1 MESLIEASSEIQLDK
16 KKKSTRKRNK
26 KKWWIWFKSRSKNG
40 TSEHDFIDNV
50 DNEGLDVQT
59 HYWPT
64 SQSFSWT
71 HFVPVLA
78 NFSIVL
84 LQCFHTEFMIC

>member
-1 MESLIEASSEIQLDK
+1 MESPVGASSEIQLDK

-26 KKWWIWFKSRSKNG
+26 KQWWIWFKSRSKNE
-40 TSEHDFIDNV
+40 TSEHDFIDDV
-50 DNEGLDVQT
+50 DNEGLDIQT
-59 HYWPT
+59 HDWPT
-64 SQSFSWT
+64 SQLFSLT

-84 LQCFHTEFMIC
+84 PKCFHTEFMIC